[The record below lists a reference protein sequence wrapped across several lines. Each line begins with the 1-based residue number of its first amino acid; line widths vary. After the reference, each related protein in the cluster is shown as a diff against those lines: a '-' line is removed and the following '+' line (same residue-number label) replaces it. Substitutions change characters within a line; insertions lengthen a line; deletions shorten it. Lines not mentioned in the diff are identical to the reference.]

1 MDSFIITIARGYG
14 SGGKQI
20 AMSLAKT
27 LGVKYYD
34 RELIRMASEHHGIN
48 EALFNLADETH
59 SANPFAR
66 KYTSTEIAPPDS
78 DEFLSKNNLFN
89 MQADIIKRLAA
100 SGEPCII
107 LGRCAHHILKD
118 NPNVVKVFIHADLP
132 HCIENV
138 KEYNGVDDEEA
149 KALIARIDK
158 ERAQYHKH
166 FTNMEWN
173 DARNYD
179 VCLNT
184 SKVSIEKCVKII
196 VNYLDIV
203 REIEKQK

>member
-1 MDSFIITIARGYG
+1 MESFIITIARGYG

-20 AMSLAKT
+20 AIRLAKA

-34 RELIRMASEHHGIN
+34 RDLIKMASEAHGIN

-59 SANPFAR
+59 SASPFAK
-66 KYTSTEIAPPDS
+66 KYTSTEIASPDS
-78 DEFLSKNNLFN
+78 DEFLSHNNLFN
-89 MQADIIKRLAA
+89 MQADIIRKLAN
-100 SGEPCII
+100 SGQSCII
-107 LGRCAHHILKD
+107 VGRCAHHVLKD

-138 KEYNGVDDEEA
+138 KEYNGVDDAEA
-149 KALIARIDK
+149 KALIAKFDR
-158 ERAQYHKH
+158 ERALYHRH
-166 FTNMEWN
+166 FTSMEWN

-184 SKVSIEKCVKII
+184 SKVSFDQCVKII
-196 VNYLDIV
+196 VSYLDII
-203 REIEKQK
+203 RNIE

>member
-1 MDSFIITIARGYG
+1 MESFIITIARGYG

-20 AMSLAKT
+20 AIRLAKA

-34 RELIRMASEHHGIN
+34 RELIRMASEHHGVN

-59 SANPFAR
+59 SANPFAK
-66 KYTSTEIAPPDS
+66 KYTSTEIAPPSS

-89 MQADIIKRLAA
+89 MQADIIKQLAA
-100 SGEPCII
+100 SGESCII
-107 LGRCAHHILKD
+107 VGRCAHHILKD
-118 NPNVVKVFIHADLP
+118 NPNGVKVFIHADLP

-138 KEYNGVDDEEA
+138 KEYNGVDDAEA
-149 KALIARIDK
+149 KALIAKFDK

-184 SKVSIEKCVKII
+184 SKVSFDKCVDII
-196 VNYLDIV
+196 VNYL
-203 REIEKQK
+203 EIIKDMEK

>member
-1 MDSFIITIARGYG
+1 MVTIEVGLNPA
-14 SGGKQI
+14 
-20 AMSLAKT
+20 T
-27 LGVKYYD
+27 FTGVED
-34 RELIRMASEHHGIN
+34 
-48 EALFNLADETH
+48 
-59 SANPFAR
+59 
-66 KYTSTEIAPPDS
+66 TSQ
-78 DEFLSKNNLFN
+78 LSV
-89 MQADIIKRLAA
+89 AA
-100 SGEPCII
+100 SGESCII
-107 LGRCAHHILKD
+107 VGRCAHHILKD

-149 KALIARIDK
+149 KVLIARIDK

>member
-1 MDSFIITIARGYG
+1 MESFIITIARGYG

-20 AMSLAKT
+20 AIRLAGE

-34 RELIRMASEHHGIN
+34 RELIRMASEQHGIN

-59 SANPFAR
+59 SANPFAK
-66 KYTSTEIAPPDS
+66 KYISTEIASPDS
-78 DEFLSKNNLFN
+78 DAFLSKNNLFN
-89 MQADIIKRLAA
+89 MQADIIKKLAD
-100 SGEPCII
+100 SGESCII
-107 LGRCAHHILKD
+107 VGRCAHHILKD

-132 HCIENV
+132 RCIENV
-138 KEYNGVDDEEA
+138 KEYNGVDDAEA
-149 KALIARIDK
+149 KALIAKINK
-158 ERAQYHKH
+158 ERAQYHRH

-184 SKVSIEKCVKII
+184 SKVSFEECVKII
-196 VNYLDIV
+196 VNYLDI
-203 REIEKQK
+203 IKGIDK